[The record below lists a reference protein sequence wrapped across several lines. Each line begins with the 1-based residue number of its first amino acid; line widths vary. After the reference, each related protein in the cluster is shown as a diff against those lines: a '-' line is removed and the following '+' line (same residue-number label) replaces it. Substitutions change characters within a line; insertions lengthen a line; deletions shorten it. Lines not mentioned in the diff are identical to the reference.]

1 MRGTLF
7 VVALTVAVGL
17 IASSCGTGP
26 AAQQQQ
32 AAPLREDI
40 TPDFVAQA
48 QDHPPGNAFLGIGTG
63 SALTQA
69 ASRSM
74 AENRARVSL
83 AQQMNSSVRNMIID
97 YTGTSEIEPAM
108 LQFFETVSRTL
119 AEANLVGTRPN
130 TRTFR
135 VGSSYESWTVMTLT
149 TSDAH
154 RAIANASEA
163 QRALAPHATAALWGL
178 ERMDALFEQRDRAI
192 IVDN

>member
-1 MRGTLF
+1 MKRTF
-7 VVALTVAVGL
+7 VVTLVIAVAF
-17 IASSCGTGP
+17 IATSCATGP
-26 AAQQQQ
+26 GAQASPQ
-32 AAPLREDI
+32 REDI

-48 QDHPPGNAFLGIGTG
+48 QDNPPGDAFLGIGTG
-63 SALTQA
+63 RAMTQN

-83 AQQMNSSVRNMIID
+83 AQQMDSSVRNMVTD

-135 VGSSYESWTVMTLT
+135 VGNSYESWTVMTLS

-154 RAIANASEA
+154 RAIAHASEA
-163 QRALAPHATAALWGL
+163 QRALAPHASASMWGL
-178 ERMDALFEQRDRAI
+178 DRMDALFDQRDRAVI
-192 IVDN
+192 IDN

>member
-1 MRGTLF
+1 MSRTLF
-7 VVALTVAVGL
+7 AVAMTLALGL
-17 IASSCGTGP
+17 IATSCATGS
-26 AAQQQQ
+26 AAPQQQ
-32 AAPLREDI
+32 AAPQREDI

-48 QDHPPGNAFLGIGTG
+48 QDNPPGDAFLGIGTG
-63 SALTQA
+63 SAMTQA

-74 AENRARVSL
+74 SENRARVSL
-83 AQQMNSSVRNMIID
+83 AQQMNSSVRNMVID

-135 VGSSYESWTVMTLT
+135 VGNSYESWTVMTLS

-154 RAIANASEA
+154 RAIAHASEA
-163 QRALAPHATAALWGL
+163 QRALAPHASAAMWGL
-178 ERMDALFEQRDRAI
+178 ERMDTLFEQRDRAV